1 MRVVFIDRIIFLFVF
16 FFFGCSK
23 EKEQTVAVLQVQL
36 GDKIEGIEW
45 MEVNA
50 RRRDENSI
58 AYIEA
63 LGFNTERFFLNLA
76 GIRDTGI
83 IGGLTLH
90 HISYSDGS
98 DLKLSHLVPGFIKI
112 TDRTSHS
119 LSGIFEVVFED
130 HTVNANALKATG
142 SFRIIGKE

>member
-1 MRVVFIDRIIFLFVF
+1 MPVVFINIIFMLFVF

-23 EKEQTVAVLQVQL
+23 EKEHPVAVLEVQL
-36 GDKIEGIEW
+36 GDKAENVEW
-45 MEVNA
+45 MEVQGN
-50 RRRDENSI
+50 RRDENSI

-63 LGFNTERFFLNLA
+63 LGFNAERFFLNLA

-112 TDRTSHS
+112 TERTSHS

-130 HTVNANALKATG
+130 HAINANSLKATG
-142 SFRIIGKE
+142 SFRIFGKE